1 MRKILIMLCLI
12 TLVGACSIKKQ
23 REEKGMVFAEKVFDI
38 WKDFTKGQLEDQNSE
53 IVINRTKLP
62 DTYKMAVYFI
72 EPEDRNQNWRWG
84 RNEKN
89 EILSTL
95 EKKKKASQVFELINT
110 TGKNNDL
117 KALRY
122 MAAQQGAEAL
132 LLIRGMAKVETDM
145 NVKALSY
152 IVLVPMLFVEG
163 NTVNSTFVSQAV
175 LWDVKSPFI
184 HFGVETEGNWSMDR
198 PLVFRQK
205 DRAIEKSKEE
215 ALDSL
220 SQKLEK
226 KLQTQI

>member
-1 MRKILIMLCLI
+1 MKSILIMLCLI
-12 TLVGACSIKKQ
+12 TLVCACSSKKQ
-23 REEKGMVFAEKVFDI
+23 QEEKGMVFAEKVFDI
-38 WKDFTKGQLEDQNSE
+38 WKDFTKGQLEEQNSE

-72 EPEDRNQNWRWG
+72 DPEDKGQNWRWG
-84 RNEKN
+84 RSEKN

-95 EKKKKASQVFELINT
+95 EKKKKPSQVFELINT

-145 NVKALSY
+145 NAKALSY
-152 IVLVPMLFVEG
+152 IVVVPMLFVEG
-163 NTVNSTFVSQAV
+163 NTVSSTFVSQAV
-175 LWDVKSPFI
+175 LWDVRSPFI
-184 HFGVETEGNWSMDR
+184 HFGIETEGDWTMER
-198 PLVFRQK
+198 PLAFRQK

-226 KLQTQI
+226 KLQAQI